1 MNMQLTILFVALF
14 PLILALR
21 STKPAHHI
29 PHAIRARLPSSV
41 AAAVEK
47 LEFKDLKAAN
57 KLASHWSSFHSAEQ
71 FNRAL
76 STESRQLK
84 SLLDSVVK
92 SIHDQIDKTVDE
104 FNDDTIIFFRQAGNV
119 LFQAKNKL
127 ERMYETAKPNVKRN
141 IRQVFPKSTS
151 VIERKFLKSPFAF
164 TTSFRSTY
172 SYGRRN
178 SGNLGNAFGAFAN
191 GFNGAFGGG
200 GNLNVA
206 AQRLGRGWARLL
218 G

>member
-1 MNMQLTILFVALF
+1 MNVQLTILFATLL
-14 PLILALR
+14 PLVLASR
-21 STKPAHHI
+21 PTKPAHHI
-29 PHAIRARLPSSV
+29 PHAIRASLPSSV
-41 AAAVEK
+41 AAAIEK

-57 KLASHWSSFHSAEQ
+57 KLASHWSSFHSVEQ

-92 SIHDQIDKTVDE
+92 STHDQIDKTVDK
-104 FNDDTIIFFRQAGNV
+104 FNDDTIKFFRQAGNV
-119 LFQAKNKL
+119 LVQAKNKL

-151 VIERKFLKSPFAF
+151 VIEHPHIRTVAV
-164 TTSFRSTY
+164 
-172 SYGRRN
+172 SYCGLFGGN
-178 SGNLGNAFGAFAN
+178 GGNLGNAFGAFAN